1 MKHSISKQLTLI
13 FSAIFISILLVCIL
27 ANMLLLRGAFIFSK
41 YGVLKDAYAQ
51 LNLATQQSDISSQ
64 DFLLSMRLICERNS
78 ISAIVLDRE
87 NNIMVSYQGNDIV
100 LKEYLL
106 DYFMNNQNSN
116 ARVFSQTSKYKLQY
130 VAEDGTG
137 FEYLEIIGELDSGH
151 AILIRSAMEG
161 IKTSV
166 KISNIFLAMVGCI
179 GVLAGILAVH
189 LASNRITKPILK
201 LSELSERM
209 ANLDFEA
216 KDEGTGDD
224 EIDSLGKNMN
234 NMSEKLE
241 IAIGDLKSANAQL
254 RRDIEKKEEQEQS
267 RKEFIANASHE
278 LKTPIA
284 LIQGYAEGLKEGISD
299 DPESRNYYCEVIAD
313 EAAKMNELVKELMS
327 LNELEMGDKTVQIE
341 RFNINEMILNQIQA
355 MKVLAEQQGA
365 VIVYEPFDY
374 FIWSDEFKIEEVF
387 RNYLSNA
394 IHHVD
399 KDDNGKKEIVIY
411 TVESGDMLRVI
422 VFNTGETIPE
432 ESVGKIWDKFYKV
445 DKARTREYGGS
456 GVGLSIVKATME
468 LLGQNY
474 GFDNKENG
482 VEFYFEVP
490 LK

>member
-1 MKHSISKQLTLI
+1 MLDKKLTPVVI
-13 FSAIFISILLVCIL
+13 YTD
-27 ANMLLLRGAFIFSK
+27 GACS
-41 YGVLKDAYAQ
+41 
-51 LNLATQQSDISSQ
+51 
-64 DFLLSMRLICERNS
+64 
-78 ISAIVLDRE
+78 
-87 NNIMVSYQGNDIV
+87 GNP
-100 LKEYLL
+100 
-106 DYFMNNQNSN
+106 
-116 ARVFSQTSKYKLQY
+116 
-130 VAEDGTG
+130 GPG
-137 FEYLEIIGELDSGH
+137 GWG
-151 AILIRSAMEG
+151 AILM
-161 IKTSV
+161 
-166 KISNIFLAMVGCI
+166 
-179 GVLAGILAVH
+179 AGGK
-189 LASNRITKPILK
+189 SK
-201 LSELSERM
+201 ELSGG
-209 ANLDFEA
+209 EA
-216 KDEGTGDD
+216 AAEEGV
-224 EIDSLGKNMN
+224 I
-234 NMSEKLE
+234 
-241 IAIGDLKSANAQL
+241 
-254 RRDIEKKEEQEQS
+254 DIEKKEEQEQS

-399 KDDNGKKEIVIY
+399 KDDDGKKEIVIY